1 MAKNYTVAEAVKIIH
16 DGEEMAQ
23 IRNIAARFPS
33 FAILAAQLNDAGIK
47 LFDAMPDWMTA
58 RKVDSFL
65 KKGKDAETEDDS
77 DVEEEEETPKKK
89 AKKENTKKKSK
100 DDEDEDDEDD
110 DEEETPKKSKGKKAT
125 KKKSKDDE
133 DEDDDDFDFE

>member
-16 DGEEMAQ
+16 DGEDMAQ

-33 FAILAAQLNDAGIK
+33 FAILAAQLNEAGIK

-65 KKGKDAETEDDS
+65 KKGKDTETEDDS
-77 DVEEEEETPKKK
+77 DVEEEEETHKKKK
-89 AKKENTKKKSK
+89 AKKDDAKKKSK
-100 DDEDEDDEDD
+100 SDEDD
-110 DEEETPKKSKGKKAT
+110 
-125 KKKSKDDE
+125 
-133 DEDDDDFDFE
+133 DDDDFDFE